1 MPLAVVRVVA
11 MSGELGELAGGP
23 RGVAGTAVYVPS
35 VSLPVERGLEPRA
48 TTPLR

>member
-11 MSGELGELAGGP
+11 MSGRLGELAGVTWSRRDGMH
-23 RGVAGTAVYVPS
+23 VPN
-35 VSLPVERGLEPRA
+35 VFLPVERGLEPRA